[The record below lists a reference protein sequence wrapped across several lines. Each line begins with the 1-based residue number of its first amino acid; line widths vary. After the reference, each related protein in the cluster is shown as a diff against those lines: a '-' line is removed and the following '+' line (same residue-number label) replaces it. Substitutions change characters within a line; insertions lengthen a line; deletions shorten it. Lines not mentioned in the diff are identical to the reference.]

1 MIRFALAVLLVSF
14 GSPAFAQNLL
24 RFKWT
29 AGEQL
34 AFSVVQDTTIAETAP
49 LQTGAK
55 PETMT
60 TTTKLTIG
68 KRWDVKEVDAA
79 GTATLTLSITAMKQE
94 IAKPIVG
101 KDGKIAIDTIV
112 MDSATPDGAKDMA
125 EYLNKPILTA
135 KVDARGGVIEAKAV
149 AGDSATNRLQAE
161 LPFRV
166 QLPEQ
171 AVAIGG
177 TWERTF
183 NVKLDPPLGIGESHE
198 AKQTYTHRA
207 TNNGYAVIGVTT
219 AFKSMPL
226 AAAEQQPLIPWLW
239 EGDVF
244 VAIDTGRY
252 AGTKLT
258 AKKTI
263 ANHQGEGTKFVFE
276 SSYTEAAAGK

>member
-1 MIRFALAVLLVSF
+1 MIRFGLAVLFASL
-14 GSPAFAQNLL
+14 GSSAFAQNLL
-24 RFKWT
+24 RFQWK

-34 AFSVVQDTTIAETAP
+34 AFSVVQDTTISETAP
-49 LQTGAK
+49 LQTGGK
-55 PETMT
+55 PETLT
-60 TTTKLTIG
+60 TTTKLAIG
-68 KRWDVKEVDAA
+68 KRWDVKDVDAT
-79 GTATLTLSITAMKQE
+79 GTATLTLTITAMKQE
-94 IAKPIVG
+94 ISKPLVG
-101 KDGKIAIDTIV
+101 KDGKIALDTIV
-112 MDSATPDGAKDMA
+112 MDSATPDGAKEMA

-149 AGDSATNRLQAE
+149 AGESTTNRLQAE

-171 AVAIGG
+171 AVAVNG

-183 NVKLDPPLGIGESHE
+183 NVKLDPPLGIGEAHE

-207 TNNGYAVIGVTT
+207 TNGGYAVIGLTT
-219 AFKSMPL
+219 AFKSLPI

-244 VAIDTGRY
+244 VEIEKGRY
-252 AGTKLT
+252 AGAKLT

-276 SSYTEAAAGK
+276 STYTEAAAGK